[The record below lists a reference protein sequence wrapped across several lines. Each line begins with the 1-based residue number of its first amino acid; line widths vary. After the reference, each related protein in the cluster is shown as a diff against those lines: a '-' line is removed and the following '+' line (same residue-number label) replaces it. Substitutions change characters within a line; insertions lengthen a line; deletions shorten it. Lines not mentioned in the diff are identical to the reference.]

1 MEVVPSIM
9 LRWSHQIG
17 ASLADQFSFRAVPC
31 SLALLSALAAIQGVS
46 MAAISDGQISASVRS
61 QDGAYE
67 IRSKGL
73 DVPVITS
80 VVAAEV
86 DHRWVSSSEY
96 PAHNLSE
103 SSFQDPL
110 GKGHQITVTFS
121 GLASRPAIAY
131 VLRIYEGLTFG
142 TIEIEVRNTT
152 PRAISVQAV
161 RSVDAVGPP
170 FVNLGGPDGAD
181 RVLSDSFSE
190 DRPPLHIYDLGKALE
205 YVGSDKLGNQ
215 PGSLHLGVG
224 SQLILNRQSG
234 YSLFLGALTSRLWL
248 TYLRLRTTPNSAA
261 GPQIQ
266 SLLVESAGTTEIM
279 KCDPLRNS
287 SADDQI
293 ELSLPLPPGN
303 ELSSEV
309 VMFSAGTDYHSQLE
323 AYGGAVQRLHHA
335 RVQSDNLMGWWSWA
349 VYYSQ
354 VTAAE
359 VVSNAEWLAQHL
371 KAWGY
376 NSLLIDEG
384 YNYARGEYT
393 TPNARQF
400 PEGMRGV
407 GRRLN
412 DLGIN
417 LGLWT
422 APFEVSDRA
431 WVYRRHP
438 EWLVHNTRGE
448 PIRIQQSSDQRLY
461 VLDTTNPEAQ
471 SYLRQTY
478 QTMAQQWGVRFIKL
492 DFMDDTAIEG
502 FYHRP
507 HTTAMEAQR
516 IGLQVIRDAVG
527 DAVLLDKDG
536 SPMLNPVGIVDE
548 GRISLDSSH
557 RFQTIKDLA
566 TGIAA
571 RYYVNRNFFV
581 SDPDAFAISDQV
593 QPDQKSLPLTTS
605 EAQMSI
611 VLAAMS
617 GGMYEIGDDLGLL
630 AREPARLKLLEN
642 ADLLHIVQL
651 GRAAVPVDLMNYS
664 PQDEQPSV
672 FMLREENGKA
682 ILAVFNWTSH
692 ARSHRLSFSE
702 MGLNADRSYQAFD
715 LLTPAHTVASDAHG
729 LALYNQP
736 PHSVRLLEIV
746 NVSPES
752 APH

>member
-1 MEVVPSIM
+1 
-9 LRWSHQIG
+9 
-17 ASLADQFSFRAVPC
+17 
-31 SLALLSALAAIQGVS
+31 
-46 MAAISDGQISASVRS
+46 
-61 QDGAYE
+61 
-67 IRSKGL
+67 
-73 DVPVITS
+73 
-80 VVAAEV
+80 
-86 DHRWVSSSEY
+86 
-96 PAHNLSE
+96 
-103 SSFQDPL
+103 
-110 GKGHQITVTFS
+110 
-121 GLASRPAIAY
+121 
-131 VLRIYEGLTFG
+131 
-142 TIEIEVRNTT
+142 
-152 PRAISVQAV
+152 
-161 RSVDAVGPP
+161 
-170 FVNLGGPDGAD
+170 
-181 RVLSDSFSE
+181 
-190 DRPPLHIYDLGKALE
+190 
-205 YVGSDKLGNQ
+205 
-215 PGSLHLGVG
+215 
-224 SQLILNRQSG
+224 
-234 YSLFLGALTSRLWL
+234 
-248 TYLRLRTTPNSAA
+248 
-261 GPQIQ
+261 
-266 SLLVESAGTTEIM
+266 
-279 KCDPLRNS
+279 
-287 SADDQI
+287 
-293 ELSLPLPPGN
+293 
-303 ELSSEV
+303 
-309 VMFSAGTDYHSQLE
+309 
-323 AYGGAVQRLHHA
+323 
-335 RVQSDNLMGWWSWA
+335 
-349 VYYSQ
+349 
-354 VTAAE
+354 
-359 VVSNAEWLAQHL
+359 
-371 KAWGY
+371 
-376 NSLLIDEG
+376 
-384 YNYARGEYT
+384 
-393 TPNARQF
+393 
-400 PEGMRGV
+400 
-407 GRRLN
+407 
-412 DLGIN
+412 
-417 LGLWT
+417 
-422 APFEVSDRA
+422 
-431 WVYRRHP
+431 
-438 EWLVHNTRGE
+438 
-448 PIRIQQSSDQRLY
+448 
-461 VLDTTNPEAQ
+461 
-471 SYLRQTY
+471 
-478 QTMAQQWGVRFIKL
+478 MAQQWGVRFIKL